1 MSFGRIIDYDMNYS
15 NTNRITTFYP
25 NVKFH
30 DREYLGDSPS
40 NSCYQI
46 CDYCKEY
53 KQMHTLNEPI
63 YYKGGAKRRLVSYCN
78 DCKNTA
84 FAAGCVIVVD
94 YKYFGYY
101 EILDAI
107 RDNGEEGNKP
117 INFEEAVRRAFNR
130 TENVSYN
137 GIGAESG
144 VSMLKRYLG
153 GRRRN
158 QDNNIPF
165 DSERLWEFR
174 YKLQYE
180 EPRVKVIQQDPLVAS
195 WNTMKMLS
203 KIMDSRW

>member
-1 MSFGRIIDYDMNYS
+1 
-15 NTNRITTFYP
+15 
-25 NVKFH
+25 
-30 DREYLGDSPS
+30 
-40 NSCYQI
+40 
-46 CDYCKEY
+46 
-53 KQMHTLNEPI
+53 MHTLNEPI

>member
-1 MSFGRIIDYDMNYS
+1 
-15 NTNRITTFYP
+15 
-25 NVKFH
+25 
-30 DREYLGDSPS
+30 
-40 NSCYQI
+40 
-46 CDYCKEY
+46 
-53 KQMHTLNEPI
+53 MHTLNEPL
-63 YYKGGAKRRLVSYCN
+63 YYKRGAKRRLVSYCT

-84 FAAGCVIVVD
+84 FAGGCVIVVD

-107 RDNGEEGNKP
+107 RDNKERA
-117 INFEEAVRRAFNR
+117 ISFEEAVKRAFNR

-137 GIGAESG
+137 GSGAEPG

-158 QDNNIPF
+158 QDNNNIRF

-180 EPRVKVIQQDPLVAS
+180 EPRVKVINNSDCDTSILLLS
-195 WNTMKMLS
+195 WNQDFDEETYKFFILGPLS
-203 KIMDSRW
+203 LHIPAKRTFGSKFDCHNPN